1 MYVSLSERATAVHA
15 LETERIALFEAVAEI
30 ELKQQLALHEFQKVM
45 RKQSNAHT
53 VVIRKLIALEGMIE
67 RLI

>member
-30 ELKQQLALHEFQKVM
+30 ELKQHQHSRWHGENCKHKGAAKC
-45 RKQSNAHT
+45 
-53 VVIRKLIALEGMIE
+53 
-67 RLI
+67 